1 MSEPVLIQIGDSDG
15 HRRVLGGLTVLERVI
30 RGLGKEGVRHV
41 QCAISEPFDV
51 EKLGVPRVPHNV
63 RVEWV
68 PAETKPKPG
77 QRVVR
82 GDVIAGVMVKD
93 RETQKRA
100 EWAVF
105 KGLPKTHQGPTDALV
120 NQHFSL
126 RITRVLCHTR
136 IHPNHITIASF
147 FWGLVACAI
156 ALQGTWTAM
165 AIGGVMMQVHNILD
179 SCDGEIARLRYQFTK
194 SGAWLDNVMDEV
206 IDDLFVA
213 SIGIATGGIW
223 MWIGI
228 AGGGARLLA
237 NVIQWEEMIHLGSG
251 GSAWVFRYWFEKPDA
266 SADEVHGRK
275 SALYWFRAF
284 GRRDTFVFGWMILL
298 LVGVPEAVVI
308 WGALNGIVILAPMLL
323 HVVLRPKRSAVKT

>member
-1 MSEPVLIQIGDSDG
+1 VSESVYIQIGERGG
-15 HRRVLGGLTVLERVI
+15 HRAILGGLSTLERVI
-30 RGLGKEGVRHV
+30 RKLGKEGVTHV
-41 QCAISEPFDV
+41 VVAADEPFDV
-51 EKLGVPRVPHNV
+51 EQHGVPRVRHNV
-63 RVEWV
+63 EVEWV
-68 PAETKPKPG
+68 APGTPPAPG

-82 GDVIAGVMVKD
+82 GDQIAGVEITD
-93 RETQKRA
+93 EASQRRA

-147 FWGLVACAI
+147 FWGLAACAMV
-156 ALQGTWTAM
+156 LQGTWLGM
-165 AIGGVMMQVHNILD
+165 AIGAVMMQGHNILD
-179 SCDGEIARLRYQFTK
+179 SCDGEIARLRFQFTT

-213 SIGIATGGIW
+213 SIGIAVGGVW
-223 MWIGI
+223 MIVGI

-237 NVIQWEEMIHLGSG
+237 NIIQWEEMVYLGSG
-251 GSAWVFRYWFEKPDA
+251 GSAWVFRYWFEKADA

-275 SALYWFRAF
+275 SALYWFRAL
-284 GRRDTFVFGWMILL
+284 GRRDTFVFGWMILV
-298 LVGVPEAVVI
+298 LVGLPQVVVI
-308 WGALNGIVILAPMLL
+308 WGAANGLTILAPMLA
-323 HVVLRPKRSAVKT
+323 HVVLRPRRSAVKN